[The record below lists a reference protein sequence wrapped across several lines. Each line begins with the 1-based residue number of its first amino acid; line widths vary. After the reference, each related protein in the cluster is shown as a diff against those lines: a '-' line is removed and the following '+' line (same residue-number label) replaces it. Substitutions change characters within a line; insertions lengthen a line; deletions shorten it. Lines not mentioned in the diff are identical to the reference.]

1 MEKKYTVD
9 LTPEEVEKL
18 HKIISSGK
26 TKARTITRA
35 RIILMS
41 FEGKT
46 DKAIADNLKTSI
58 STVERTRRRLA
69 TGGIDL
75 VLNERPHPPK
85 KLKINGEKEAFLIAT
100 ACSKAPSGNRRWTLR
115 LLAGRLVHL
124 GITDSVSYETVRR
137 TLKKTKLSRG

>member
-1 MEKKYTVD
+1 MIKKYTVN
-9 LTPEEVEKL
+9 LTEEELEKL
-18 HKIISSGK
+18 RTIIRAGK

-46 DKAIADNLKTSI
+46 DKAIAHNLGVNV
-58 STVERTRRRLA
+58 STVERTRHRLA

-85 KLKINGEKEAFLIAT
+85 TRKIDGEKEAFLIAT
-100 ACSKAPSGNRRWTLR
+100 ACSKAPTGNIRWTLR

-124 GITDSVSYETVRR
+124 GIVDSISYETVRR
-137 TLKKTKLSRG
+137 TLKKTLV